1 MKLYGAIDLH
11 SNNNVTV
18 LIDEQDQVVYQKRL
32 PNDLPLIAQQLSGYR
47 DAFQGIVVESTFNW
61 YWLVDGLMDKGT
73 RFIWPTPQR
82 SNGTK
87 GSNTPTIIPTYC
99 RHPGTEKQ

>member
-32 PNDLPLIAQQLSGYR
+32 PNELAVITEQFRTEWTDTTSDQASN
-47 DAFQGIVVESTFNW
+47 S
-61 YWLVDGLMDKGT
+61 VDE
-73 RFIWPTPQR
+73 PQ
-82 SNGTK
+82 
-87 GSNTPTIIPTYC
+87 
-99 RHPGTEKQ
+99 

>member
-32 PNDLPLIAQQLSGYR
+32 PNDLPLITQQLSGYR
-47 DAFQGIVVESTFNW
+47 DRLQGIVVESTYNW
-61 YWLVDGLMDKGT
+61 YWLVDGLMDQGHRRQPFARLSMPLLWCKSG
-73 RFIWPTPQR
+73 
-82 SNGTK
+82 NA
-87 GSNTPTIIPTYC
+87 N
-99 RHPGTEKQ
+99 

>member
-32 PNDLPLIAQQLSGYR
+32 PNDLPLITQQLSGYR
-47 DAFQGIVVESTFNW
+47 DRLQGIVVESTYN
-61 YWLVDGLMDKGT
+61 
-73 RFIWPTPQR
+73 
-82 SNGTK
+82 
-87 GSNTPTIIPTYC
+87 
-99 RHPGTEKQ
+99 

>member
-32 PNDLPLIAQQLSGYR
+32 PNELAVITEQLSGYCCSVEQFLGYV
-47 DAFQGIVVESTFNW
+47 AAVVGDTLQHCF
-61 YWLVDGLMDKGT
+61 V
-73 RFIWPTPQR
+73 
-82 SNGTK
+82 
-87 GSNTPTIIPTYC
+87 
-99 RHPGTEKQ
+99 